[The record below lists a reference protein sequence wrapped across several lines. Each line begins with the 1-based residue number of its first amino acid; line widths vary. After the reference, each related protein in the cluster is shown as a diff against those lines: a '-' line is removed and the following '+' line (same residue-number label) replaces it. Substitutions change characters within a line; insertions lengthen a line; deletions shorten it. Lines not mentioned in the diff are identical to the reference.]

1 MKANKKARRLSKA
14 ELADKHALYESSVQC
29 AEADI
34 DFVDDTFSQLRG
46 RRASRLREDFCGT
59 AITACEWV
67 GRRGDNIAIGVDL
80 DAEVLQ
86 WGRSHNVASLKPKQ
100 RARVKLLNDNVLTA
114 ETEPVDVVLAMN
126 FSYWCFKERATLQ
139 QYFEAARRS
148 LADDGILFLDAYGGY
163 DAFRTLKE
171 KTQYGDFSYIW
182 EQAAYN
188 AVNGEFLTH
197 IHFKFDDGS
206 KLKKAFTYDWRL
218 WTLVEIRELLQAAGF
233 SNVATYF
240 HGWDEETGESD
251 GNFLPGLA
259 VDAEAGWQ
267 AYITAEK

>member
-1 MKANKKARRLSKA
+1 MKPNKKVQRPSKA
-14 ELADKHALYESSVQC
+14 EVADKHALYESSVQC
-29 AEADI
+29 AEAEI

-59 AITACEWV
+59 AITACEWAR
-67 GRRGDNIAIGVDL
+67 RRGDNVAVGVDL

-86 WGRSHNVASLKPKQ
+86 WGRSHNVAALKPNQ

-114 ETEPVDVVLAMN
+114 ETEPADIVLAMN
-126 FSYWCFKERATLQ
+126 FSYWCFKERAALQ
-139 QYFEAARRS
+139 QYFEAARRA
-148 LADDGILFLDAYGGY
+148 LGDDGVMFLDAFGGY

-171 KTQYGDFSYIW
+171 KTKHGDFSYIW

-218 WTLVEIRELLQAAGF
+218 WTLVEIRELLLAAGF
-233 SNVATYF
+233 SKVVTYF

-251 GNFLPGLA
+251 GNFLPGLT
-259 VDAEAGWQ
+259 VDADPGWQ

>member
-1 MKANKKARRLSKA
+1 MKANKKVRRLTKA

-29 AEADI
+29 AEGEI

-67 GRRGDNIAIGVDL
+67 RRRGDNIAIGVDL

-114 ETEPVDVVLAMN
+114 ETEPVDIVLAMN
-126 FSYWCFKERATLQ
+126 FSYWCFKQRTTLQ

-148 LADDGILFLDAYGGY
+148 LTDDGILFLDAFGGY

-171 KTQYGDFSYIW
+171 KTDHGEFSYIW

-188 AVNGEFLTH
+188 AVDGEFLTH
-197 IHFKFDDGS
+197 IHFRFDDGS

-233 SNVATYF
+233 SKVVSYF
-240 HGWDEETGESD
+240 HGWDEETGEAD
-251 GNFLPGLA
+251 GDFVAGQA
-259 VDAEAGWQ
+259 VDPEAGWQ

>member
-1 MKANKKARRLSKA
+1 MKANRKTRRPSKA

-34 DFVDDTFSQLRG
+34 DFVDDTFSQMRG

-59 AITACEWV
+59 ANTACEWV
-67 GRRGDNIAIGVDL
+67 RRRGDNVAIGVDL

-86 WGRSHNVASLKPKQ
+86 WGRENNVASLKPKQ
-100 RARVKLLNDNVLTA
+100 RARIQLLNDDVLTA
-114 ETEPVDVVLAMN
+114 ETEPADIVLAMN

-139 QYFEAARRS
+139 QYFETAHRS
-148 LADDGILFLDAYGGY
+148 LSDDGVMFLDTFGGY
-163 DAFRTLKE
+163 DAFRTTKE
-171 KTQYGDFSYIW
+171 KTKHGDFSYIW

-206 KLKKAFTYDWRL
+206 RLKRAFTYDWRL

-233 SNVATYF
+233 SRVVTYF
-240 HGWDEETGESD
+240 SGWDEDADESD
-251 GNFLPGLA
+251 GKFVAGEV
-259 VDAEAGWQ
+259 VDADACWQ
-267 AYITAEK
+267 AYLTAEK